1 MFNTSSWLANI
12 YSFLFNATHYGV
24 MVAFWSRS
32 NGHSIFAASQPLR
45 TTSFTTIEC
54 HVLVCTTFNLF
65 AFLYV
70 SSLECTISS
79 STCAQL
85 GISRS
90 NSGLVPGNISYDG
103 RSNPLHV
110 IVCNRCCEIWIVC
123 DRENEHSSSFQSHPR
138 LNTWSRPNFSSLVAN
153 YRGLIT
159 YR

>member
-1 MFNTSSWLANI
+1 MVSWSPSDRDQIVIQFLLLLSLYEPPHLLPLNAMSWFAQRLISSRFSMSA
-12 YSFLFNATHYGV
+12 
-24 MVAFWSRS
+24 
-32 NGHSIFAASQPLR
+32 
-45 TTSFTTIEC
+45 
-54 HVLVCTTFNLF
+54 
-65 AFLYV
+65 
-70 SSLECTISS
+70 SLECTISS

-153 YRGLIT
+153 YRGLTT